1 MKHQKSSIIYLI
13 IIAIVFVAFV
23 VVFDTFPRTKISQLE
38 KRELTTFPAF
48 SWESLADGSFTN
60 KVSSWFSDSEPFR
73 DELMTLS
80 MQIKDLIG
88 IAPTEENIKFH
99 APDPPAKAEP
109 QKKKDTEKKEEPD
122 DSADDN
128 SEEDENTMEENAK
141 IAHAGIIVVGKDENV
156 RALMAYGGE
165 ATGCTGYAEVANF
178 YKQTFP
184 NVNVYCMVIPTS
196 IAFYCPEKVKN
207 HTKPQLPTIRNVI
220 AHLAPDV
227 KPVNI
232 YFTLKKHK
240 DEDIYLRTDHHWTP
254 LGGFYA
260 AQTFA
265 KIAGVPFKDLKSYER
280 HVVHGY
286 VGSMYGYS
294 KDISVKNAPED
305 FVYYTPKD
313 VEYNT
318 TYVVYNINKNYQ
330 VTGESRPVQ
339 GPFFYKYKDG
349 NGGAYCT
356 MMGGDTKLTQV
367 RTSTKN
373 GRRLIILKDSF
384 GNMLPGYLFYSF
396 EEIHVIDNRYFTKD
410 MVAYVNDNKIT
421 DILFANNIFSAY
433 SNSTCNKYRRFINQ
447 QWNKPSEK
455 SEEHKTEQKV
465 EKTETTEKTEVEE
478 MQEETPVETT
488 NDSI

>member
-1 MKHQKSSIIYLI
+1 MKHQKSHIVYLL
-13 IIAIVFVAFV
+13 IIAIVFVAFI
-23 VVFDTFPRTKISQLE
+23 VVFDTFPRTRISQLE
-38 KRELTTFPAF
+38 KRELATFPKF
-48 SWESLADGSFTN
+48 SWKSLADGSFTSN
-60 KVSSWFSDSEPFR
+60 VSSWFSDSEPFR
-73 DELMTLS
+73 DQLMTLS

-88 IAPTEENIKFH
+88 IAPTEDNIKFH
-99 APDPPAKAEP
+99 APEPAAKADPSKEKEA
-109 QKKKDTEKKEEPD
+109 KKAEKAEEPD
-122 DSADDN
+122 DSMDDN
-128 SEEDENTMEENAK
+128 SDTDENTLEENAK

-165 ATGCTGYAEVANF
+165 TTGCTGYAEVANF

-196 IAFYCPEKVKN
+196 IAYYCPEKVKK

-220 AHLAPDV
+220 AHLDPDV

-240 DEDIYLRTDHHWTP
+240 DEDIYLRTDHHWSP
-254 LGGFYA
+254 LGGYYA

-265 KIAGVPFKDLKSYER
+265 KIAGVPFKDLKHYEQ

-294 KDISVKNAPED
+294 KDIAVKNAPED
-305 FVYYTPKD
+305 FVYYTPTN

-318 TYVVYNINKNYQ
+318 TYIVYTINKSYQ

-356 MMGGDTKLTQV
+356 MMGGDSKITQV

-396 EEIHVIDNRYFTKD
+396 EEIHVIDGRYFTKD
-410 MVAYVNDNKIT
+410 MVTYVNENKIT

-433 SNSTCNKYRRFINQ
+433 SNSTCKAYKRFINQ
-447 QWNKPSEK
+447 QWSKSAEK
-455 SEEHKTEQKV
+455 KEEPKAEQQAEKKEEAEQTEESV
-465 EKTETTEKTEVEE
+465 DTTI
-478 MQEETPVETT
+478 ETT